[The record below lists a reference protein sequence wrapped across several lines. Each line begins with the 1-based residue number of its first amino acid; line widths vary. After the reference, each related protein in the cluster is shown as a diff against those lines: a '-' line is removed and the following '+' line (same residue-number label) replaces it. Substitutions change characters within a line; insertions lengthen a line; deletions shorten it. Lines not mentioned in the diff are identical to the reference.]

1 MKHAITLFLMLTTLA
16 GMASHQDQPAPIC
29 LSQPIHITADGH
41 DFRGTENLLMV
52 PENRNEPDSRMIALH
67 FFHFPAKEASG
78 LAPVAFLG
86 AGPGEPYAVKHFY
99 ESYQGPRAKAWTW
112 ELEFVNQKRDLLLIN
127 QRGNPESPGLP
138 IQDFVYRWQNGSL
151 DKPLSMEGRN
161 ERRKEGFAEYLAAY
175 AEQGIDARGY
185 DILHF
190 VDDIDAIRTHFG
202 YEKLALFGNSFG
214 SQWALAYIRRYPE
227 QVDRAIF
234 SGVEPLDHGYD
245 DPQGVWQVLEQI
257 ETYARAD
264 TALAA
269 DLPDVSLTEA
279 YKTVIQRLEE
289 EPVKVHIVV
298 EDEEFD
304 EVLPLGPDDLRRA
317 YLNPFAWGRVEAIES
332 WPKYITELYQGDY
345 RTLALRSRG
354 RDSRSSSLV
363 MSSLVDNSLGIS
375 AEREALLD
383 QRPAQKWLGDINL
396 RFKATRSVSPA
407 PEVSDD
413 FRQMPELDIPI
424 ILIQG
429 DMDRSTPYA
438 NALELLES
446 FPNGHLIT
454 VERGTHT
461 AKRALI
467 LGDSTLAA
475 QVYEFMNVDFEQQTM
490 EDFRRQLPTSYTLP
504 TFSFWPIKGES
515 LFDKYMAED

>member
-1 MKHAITLFLMLTTLA
+1 MKYTILLCLMWGWICHA
-16 GMASHQDQPAPIC
+16 SDHPKPIC
-29 LSQPIHITADGH
+29 LSQPVHINEEGH

-52 PENRNEPDSRMIALH
+52 PENRNDPNSRLIALH
-67 FFHFPAKEASG
+67 FFHFPAKEKST

-112 ELEFVNQKRDLLLIN
+112 ELNFVNQKRDLLLIN

-138 IQDFVYRWQNGSL
+138 IPEFAYRWQNGSL
-151 DKPLSMEGRN
+151 DEPLSIEGRN
-161 ERRKEGFAEYLAAY
+161 ERRKEAFAKQLAAF
-175 AEQGIDARGY
+175 AEQGVDARGY

-190 VDDIDAIRTHFG
+190 VDDIDAIRTYFG
-202 YEKLALFGNSFG
+202 YEKMAFFGNSFG
-214 SQWALAYIRRYPE
+214 SQWGLAYIRRYPE
-227 QVDRAIF
+227 HVDRAVF

-257 ETYARAD
+257 DAYARKD
-264 TALAA
+264 STLAA
-269 DLPDVSLTEA
+269 DLPEVSLTEA
-279 YKTVIQRLEE
+279 YKTIIQRLEA

-298 EDEEFD
+298 EDEACD
-304 EVLPLGPDDLRRA
+304 HILPLGPDDLRKA
-317 YLNPFAWGRVEAIES
+317 YMNPFAWGRVEAIES
-332 WPKYITELYQGDY
+332 WPKYITELYDGDY

-354 RDSRSSSLV
+354 RDSRSGGLI
-363 MSSLVDNSLGIS
+363 MASLVDNSLGIS
-375 AEREALLD
+375 AKREAKLN
-383 QRPAQKWLGDINL
+383 QREAQKWLGDINL

-407 PEVSDD
+407 AEVSDD
-413 FRQMPELDIPI
+413 FRRMPELDIPI
-424 ILIQG
+424 LLIHG
-429 DMDRSTPYA
+429 DMDRSTPYT
-438 NALELLES
+438 NALELMES

-475 QVYEFMNVDFEQQTM
+475 QVYEFMNVDFEQSTM
-490 EDFRRQLPTSYTLP
+490 EDFRTQLPDRFALP
-504 TFSFWPIKGES
+504 TFNFWPIKGET